1 MHYLICA
8 IMDKATEGYGR
19 PFVAR
24 TENDALR
31 VIQKEVNRN
40 DPDNMLYTNT
50 GDFSLWHVGNWKTK
64 PEKLQD
70 SANQDASSNVAP

>member
-1 MHYLICA
+1 
-8 IMDKATEGYGR
+8 MDKATEGYGR

-50 GDFSLWHVGNWKTK
+50 GDFSLWHVGNWEDETGEVTGLGK
-64 PEKLQD
+64 PRRLIECSTLKL
-70 SANQDASSNVAP
+70 A